1 MGYKHLAVD
10 ERYQI
15 HAMFKAGFSKA
26 EIAKELNRHP
36 STIGREMTR
45 NTGLRGYRP
54 KQAHRLAEE
63 RRSAH
68 AHWRI
73 NPITWERVDQLL
85 REDWS
90 PEQASAWLDNSGLQS
105 VSPEWIYQHIL
116 ADKQRGGT
124 LYKHLRCQK
133 KRKKR
138 YGSPDSRGQLKNRVS
153 IDDRPPIVDRRERIG
168 DWEIDT
174 VIGRQGGSVLVTAV
188 ERKTRYSVIALS
200 EDKSAQNVKWALVQ
214 ALEPFSDALKTMTYD
229 NGKEFA
235 LHEDIAKQLGANGYF
250 AHPYHSWERGCN
262 ENTNGLIRQYAPKG
276 SSFDNLTDEDVR
288 AMMDKLNDRP
298 RKCLKFKTPNQVL
311 LGINPK
317 IALAS

>member
-54 KQAHRLAEE
+54 KQAHRLAQE

-68 AHWRI
+68 AHCRI

-90 PEQASAWLDNSGLQS
+90 PEQVSAWLDNSGLQS

-200 EDKSAQNVKWALVQ
+200 KDKSAQNVKCALVE

-262 ENTNGLIRQYAPKG
+262 ENTNGLLRQYVPKG
-276 SSFDNLTDEDVR
+276 SSFDGLTDEDVR
-288 AMMDKLNDRP
+288 VMMDKLNDRP
-298 RKCLKFKTPNQVL
+298 RKCLKFKTPNQAL

>member
-15 HAMFKAGFSKA
+15 HAMMKAGFSKA
-26 EIAKELNRHP
+26 EIARELDRHP
-36 STIGREMTR
+36 STIGREMSR

-54 KQAHRLAEE
+54 KQAHRLAQE

-68 AHWRI
+68 AHCRI
-73 NPITWERVDQLL
+73 HPITWERVDQLL

-90 PEQASAWLDNSGLQS
+90 PEQVSAWLDKSGLQS

-200 EDKSAQNVKWALVQ
+200 EDKSAQNVKCALVE
-214 ALEPFSDALKTMTYD
+214 ALEPFSNALKTMTYD

-235 LHEDIAKQLGANGYF
+235 LHEDIAKQLGANSYF

-262 ENTNGLIRQYAPKG
+262 ENTNGLIRQYVPKG
-276 SSFDNLTDEDVR
+276 SSFDGLTDEDVR
-288 AMMDKLNDRP
+288 VMMDKLNDRP
-298 RKCLKFKTPNQVL
+298 RKCLKFKTPNQAL